1 MSDDGAFR
9 FVVTGFGP
17 FHGIPTNPTSV
28 LVEELPNY
36 LLGRSVREVSTDDP
50 IWSTLAQCIETK
62 IIETSAEAVKREIR
76 SMQRTLGEYRSVI
89 VLHLGVDGN
98 ATQFKLENC
107 AHNDAS
113 FRVPDERG
121 YRPTAAPIINAH
133 SIGSTMTTSFDVPVL
148 VKYMNATMLSS
159 TINDESE
166 ARAYPI
172 VDVST
177 DPGRFVCNYIYCCSL
192 DAFGCAK
199 TIEERDAPDHGK
211 VVASSTE
218 AKPSPRVQSLFL
230 HVPPFSR
237 ISKER
242 QLLFVAQ
249 LMRALYQQKNA

>member
-1 MSDDGAFR
+1 
-9 FVVTGFGP
+9 
-17 FHGIPTNPTSV
+17 
-28 LVEELPNY
+28 
-36 LLGRSVREVSTDDP
+36 
-50 IWSTLAQCIETK
+50 
-62 IIETSAEAVKREIR
+62 
-76 SMQRTLGEYRSVI
+76 
-89 VLHLGVDGN
+89 
-98 ATQFKLENC
+98 
-107 AHNDAS
+107 
-113 FRVPDERG
+113 
-121 YRPTAAPIINAH
+121 
-133 SIGSTMTTSFDVPVL
+133 MTTTLDVPVL
-148 VKYMNATMLSS
+148 VKYMNTAMLAS
-159 TINDESE
+159 TVNESESRIEGNDEGE
-166 ARAYPI
+166 RAFPTTI

-177 DPGRFVCNYIYCCSL
+177 DLGRFVCNYIYCCSL